1 MAKVTVP
8 PAFVT
13 SLEGEEGA
21 GNEEGGGGG
30 GGGLSGALAEEDGG
44 GLTGGWLK
52 GGGEKGGGEKGTMP
66 VMTVMYEGGKRFSKV
81 LYAWH

>member
-1 MAKVTVP
+1 VAKVTVP

-21 GNEEGGGGG
+21 GNEGGGGGG

-52 GGGEKGGGEKGTMP
+52 GGGEKGEMT